1 MEQAKAALDKILSN
15 EISAFLFVFACAI
28 GAVVG
33 IAGTYWVAFQLAIL
47 VGAY

>member
-1 MEQAKAALDKILSN
+1 MLSN
-15 EISAFLFVFACAI
+15 QVSGFFFVFACAI

-33 IAGTYWVAFQLAIL
+33 IAGTFWVAFQLAIL

>member
-1 MEQAKAALDKILSN
+1 MDQAKELVDKILSN
-15 EISAFLFVFACAI
+15 EISAFFFVFACAI

-33 IAGTYWVAFQLAIL
+33 IAGSFWVAFQLAIL

>member
-1 MEQAKAALDKILSN
+1 MDQAKALVDKMLSN
-15 EISAFLFVFACAI
+15 QVSGFFFVFACAI

-33 IAGTYWVAFQLAIL
+33 IAGTFWVAFQLAIL

>member
-1 MEQAKAALDKILSN
+1 MDQAKALVDKMLSN
-15 EISAFLFVFACAI
+15 QVSGFFFVFACSI

-33 IAGTYWVAFQLAIL
+33 IAGTFWVAFQLAIL